1 MPDAAAESY
10 GGLFDLLNLV
20 KTEPTPS
27 VPQKETITKK
37 IEIIDLTGPDEDMP
51 TTNGRTKENV
61 SRIDTDGFKDV
72 QFDSSEGI
80 ASIGA
85 KRAKHWARQKDR
97 WRLTVVSLWEMLYM
111 RRQRI
116 FELMHNPVNEA
127 WRLTIDI
134 CLRMSRNSSHDY
146 SEESIKLANDVCH
159 LYLAFLTCQ
168 VRNQKQG
175 DGFKK
180 KALDRLNRNHSKL
193 FGQFCRFILAVE
205 PHFPQRDQIANM
217 VSEDAQQSE
226 GMMEEDGSKKSSGHS
241 KQPKEI
247 IQDRRAMNM
256 RKADQER
263 EKLNTERAQAF
274 WDKVDIKYIDR
285 ARFIINDTKGDDQ
298 GLIFV
303 EKRICTLI
311 KDHQMKGVRFLWNQ
325 IVVGAGT
332 GERQG
337 CLLAH
342 TMGLGKTMQTI
353 AFLVALVEAGA
364 SPDPTICE
372 QVPPDLRESKT
383 LVLCPTSLVHNWE
396 EEVRRWGHGLLGKIR
411 KIEASDDGRVA
422 ILMDWSQHGGI
433 LIIGYDMTKRLYDG
447 GDNDIKRTLL
457 ESANVVVADEAHH
470 LKNQESQI
478 SQLCSKFATRSRIAL
493 TGSPLANNI
502 DEYYSMI
509 DWVAPYYLGPLQ
521 EFKQMYAKPIQ
532 DGVWGDSTDCEKR
545 HALTLLEALQ
555 KTVGPKVNRATIHG
569 SLKDELPPKVEFVL
583 SIRATSLQKS
593 LYTLFVE
600 GLDKM
605 YRASNRRQAGILSL
619 LSRLVL
625 ICNHPSVFRSYVA
638 SIGDDE
644 DNAKTFPKD
653 IIDQVL
659 QLTADSNG
667 DDIKHSNKLR
677 VLMGILD
684 ESRRVGDKVLV
695 FSQSIPT
702 LDYLQRVFELEQRPF
717 CRLDG
722 KTNVKIRQST
732 VKSFNEGP
740 QEVFL
745 ISTTAGGY
753 GLNIQGANRVV
764 IFDFKFNPVHDQQAV
779 GRAYRIGQKKPVFVY
794 HLITSGSFE
803 EDLHAKSVFKMQL
816 SARVVDKAN
825 PISWSEQRKK
835 WLHDIAEPGP
845 KDLTPFQGK
854 DGVLDSILSTLGNRE
869 ITSIIS
875 TDVFEEEDLTSGLT
889 AEEQQTAQSL
899 SEAIMSLRK
908 EPKSTHNLANVS
920 NREDAKGSNQASTNE
935 KIDPNSVMPQ
945 WLIHFPG
952 QSNLYEK
959 AADGFLIPKLKV
971 DSAAGN
977 VAKDDRAEQN
987 TATPPVVN
995 EAAPITKPG
1004 ATKLKAKPSQH
1015 KEIFIN
1021 RLESSVV
1028 LVTPETHSNLKKIV
1042 SEIAAALKEKR
1053 GGFLYD
1059 DARWKFLAEMA
1070 EKAQFPKAVL
1080 VGKISPGQLA
1090 TAEESE
1096 IRSMLEA
1103 C

>member
-1 MPDAAAESY
+1 MPDAAAEPY
-10 GGLFDLLNLV
+10 DGLYDLLNLV
-20 KTEPTPS
+20 KTEPTPP
-27 VPQKETITKK
+27 VPQKGTITKQ

-51 TTNGRTKENV
+51 STNGRTKENI
-61 SRIDTDGFKDV
+61 SRIDTDGFKDI
-72 QFDSSEGI
+72 QFNSSEGI
-80 ASIGA
+80 ASIGV

-97 WRLTVVSLWEMLYM
+97 WRLTIASLWEMLHM

-116 FELMHNPVNEA
+116 FELMHNPVKEA
-127 WRLTIDI
+127 WRLTVDI
-134 CLRMSRNSSHDY
+134 CLRMARKGSKDH
-146 SEESIKLANDVCH
+146 SEESIKLANDVCY

-175 DGFKK
+175 DGLKK

-193 FGQFCRFILAVE
+193 FGKFCRFIYAVE
-205 PHFPQRDQIANM
+205 PHFPQQDQIANM
-217 VSEDAQQSE
+217 VSIEDAQQSE
-226 GMMEEDGSKKSSGHS
+226 GMMEEDGSRKSSGHS

-263 EKLNTERAQAF
+263 EKWNTERAQAF
-274 WDKVDIKYIDR
+274 WDKVDIKDIDR

-325 IVVGAGT
+325 IVVGAGA

-364 SPDPTICE
+364 SSDPTIRE

-433 LIIGYDMTKRLYDG
+433 LIIGYDMAKRLYDG
-447 GDNDIKRTLL
+447 GDDDTKRTLL

-478 SQLCSKFATRSRIAL
+478 SQLCSKFATGSRIAL

-509 DWVAPYYLGPLQ
+509 DWLAPNYLGPLQ

-532 DGVWGDSTDCEKR
+532 DGVWGDSTDVEKR

-583 SIRATSLQKS
+583 SVRATPLQKS

-605 YRASNRRQAGILSL
+605 YRASNRRQTGILSL

-625 ICNHPSVFRSYVA
+625 ICNHPCVFRSYVA

-644 DNAKTFPKD
+644 DDAKTFPKD

-677 VLMGILD
+677 VLMNILD

-702 LDYLQRVFELEQRPF
+702 LDYLQWVLELENRPF

-722 KTNVKIRQST
+722 RTNVKIRQST

-794 HLITSGSFE
+794 HFVTSGSFE

-845 KDLTPFQGK
+845 KDLSPFQGK
-854 DGVLDSILSTLGNRE
+854 DGVLDAILSTLGNRE

-889 AEEQQTAQSL
+889 AEEQQMAQSL

-908 EPKSTHNLANVS
+908 DPKSTHNLANVS
-920 NREDAKGSNQASTNE
+920 NRQDAKVAN
-935 KIDPNSVMPQ
+935 
-945 WLIHFPG
+945 

-959 AADGFLIPKLKV
+959 AADGFLALKLKA
-971 DSAAGN
+971 D
-977 VAKDDRAEQN
+977 N
-987 TATPPVVN
+987 TATSPAVN

-1004 ATKLKAKPSQH
+1004 SAKLTAKPSQH
-1015 KEIFIN
+1015 KEVFIN

-1028 LVTPETHSNLKKIV
+1028 LVTSETHSNVKKIV
-1042 SEIAAALKEKR
+1042 SEIATALKDKR

-1080 VGKISPGQLA
+1080 VGKISPAQLA
-1090 TAEESE
+1090 TTEESE
-1096 IRSMLEA
+1096 IRNMLEA
-1103 C
+1103 